1 MGPGEFLQPLVDWSG
16 SPFVVSVEVN
26 RVKYILLFC
35 GTPEDQAAFD
45 SLAPSDRGQRY
56 AEVARWF
63 AANKATIV
71 SSNQLQG
78 PHTATSVRFDP
89 SGTPVVKDG
98 PFMEGKE
105 IIGGYCEVDVADL
118 DEALRMAKT
127 WPGRGAVE
135 IRPLVQT
142 RSP

>member
-1 MGPGEFLQPLVDWSG
+1 M
-16 SPFVVSVEVN
+16 
-26 RVKYILLFC
+26 KYILLFC

-45 SLAPSDRGQRY
+45 GMSPEQMKQRY
-56 AEVARWF
+56 AEVGKWF
-63 AANKATIV
+63 MENKSRIG
-71 SSNQLQG
+71 SSQQLQG
-78 PHTATSVRFDP
+78 PHAATTVRFD
-89 SGTPVVKDG
+89 SAGRPVIKDG

-135 IRPLVQT
+135 IRPVMD
-142 RSP
+142 RG